1 MNKPAIHR
9 RFILF
14 VVDSW
19 RVIMDNRYNPLRY
32 IPDPS
37 LQTYFMLVL
46 FVMWS
51 IFFGFLAA
59 NYLGWFGYNTLAS
72 VIIHVGVLVPLA
84 LTNAIFV
91 DAERDGAEWLKEW
104 KEEQSRYKL
113 LANRLKAKNLVMW
126 NPNKKP

>member
-37 LQTYFMLVL
+37 LQFYFTLVL
-46 FVMWS
+46 FTMWS
-51 IFFGFLAA
+51 VYFGAVATFYMGWYGYSTITSIVIHLTLIIPIIFTKIVFQAA
-59 NYLGWFGYNTLAS
+59 ESAGRSWDTDYIQEQWKKKLFPRKDN
-72 VIIHVGVLVPLA
+72 VIKWDIDNEA
-84 LTNAIFV
+84 
-91 DAERDGAEWLKEW
+91 
-104 KEEQSRYKL
+104 
-113 LANRLKAKNLVMW
+113 
-126 NPNKKP
+126 